1 MKIVMFALG
10 SRGDVQPYVAL
21 GVGLRA
27 AGHHV
32 FLLAAPDFSDLVQSH
47 GLEFVAVGG
56 NHEAIAQELQHL
68 IEQGRTRKV
77 FAEQARIAEEQA
89 HTAAAHGLAAA
100 HDADLII
107 AGIGGLFI
115 AYALAEK
122 LGVPLVQAH
131 LVPFTP
137 TRAFASVLAP
147 PLPRT
152 PLARWTNAL
161 SHQVA
166 EQMLWQMFRSADA
179 RARTQVLG
187 LPPAPFWGP
196 FGRLRNA
203 RPILYGYSAHTLPRP
218 SDWADTIHITGY
230 WFLEPPA
237 DWVPPADLVRFLED
251 GPPPVYIGF
260 GSMPSSRPEEAAAMV
275 VQALTRSGQRGL
287 LYGGW
292 GGLRPERLP
301 AHVHLTGAVPH
312 HWLFP
317 QMAAV
322 VHHGGVGTTAA
333 GLAAGVPSIVTPFF
347 GDQPFW
353 AKRVYELGVGPRPIA
368 RRQLSVDV
376 LAEAIRVATTDL
388 TMQSRAADVGVRIR
402 AEDGVARAVAV
413 IEQHSRL
420 RGA

>member
-1 MKIVMFALG
+1 MKIVIFALG

-32 FLLAAPDFSDLVQSH
+32 CLLAAADFSDLVQSH
-47 GLEFVAVGG
+47 GLEFVAVGS
-56 NHEAIAQELQHL
+56 NYEAIAQELQHL

-89 HTAAAHGLAAA
+89 HTAAAHGLATAQ
-100 HDADLII
+100 DADLII

-161 SHQVA
+161 SHRVA

-203 RPILYGYSAHTLPRP
+203 TPILYGYSAHTLPRP
-218 SDWADTIHITGY
+218 SDWADAIHIT
-230 WFLEPPA
+230 
-237 DWVPPADLVRFLED
+237 
-251 GPPPVYIGF
+251 
-260 GSMPSSRPEEAAAMV
+260 
-275 VQALTRSGQRGL
+275 
-287 LYGGW
+287 
-292 GGLRPERLP
+292 
-301 AHVHLTGAVPH
+301 
-312 HWLFP
+312 
-317 QMAAV
+317 
-322 VHHGGVGTTAA
+322 
-333 GLAAGVPSIVTPFF
+333 
-347 GDQPFW
+347 
-353 AKRVYELGVGPRPIA
+353 
-368 RRQLSVDV
+368 
-376 LAEAIRVATTDL
+376 
-388 TMQSRAADVGVRIR
+388 
-402 AEDGVARAVAV
+402 
-413 IEQHSRL
+413 
-420 RGA
+420 